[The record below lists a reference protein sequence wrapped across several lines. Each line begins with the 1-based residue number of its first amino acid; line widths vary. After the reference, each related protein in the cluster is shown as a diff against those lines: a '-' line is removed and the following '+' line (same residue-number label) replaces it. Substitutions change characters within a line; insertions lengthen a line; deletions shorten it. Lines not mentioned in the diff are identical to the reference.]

1 MRSIPL
7 RTEPTVRQADAI
19 LSRLEGVLAAR
30 GVTPK
35 RRGLELRFRVP
46 TPWRALR
53 LGTLMVATGGVVK
66 VSAGAGERWK
76 LRYTLDYTM
85 LRALA
90 VVLSIAAVIVGLS
103 AWPRLTLLNVVIG
116 IWVLCYLGPR
126 WIATRRFDG
135 LLRESATEV
144 LERRRTPRD
153 LPAASSTT
161 PSA

>member
-30 GVTPK
+30 GVAPK

-46 TPWRALR
+46 APWRALR
-53 LGTLMVATGGVVK
+53 LGTLKFATRGVVK

-76 LRYTLDYTM
+76 LRYALDYTM

-90 VVLSIAAVIVGLS
+90 VVLSIAAVVVGLS
-103 AWPRLTLLNVVIG
+103 AWPRLTLLNAVIG

-126 WIATRRFDG
+126 WLATRRFDG

>member
-1 MRSIPL
+1 MKSIPL

-19 LSRLEGVLAAR
+19 LSRLEGVLTAR
-30 GVTPK
+30 GVTPR

-46 TPWRALR
+46 VPWRALR
-53 LGTLMVATGGVVK
+53 LGTLMVARGGVVK

-76 LRYTLDYTM
+76 LRYSLDYTW

-90 VVLSIAAVIVGLS
+90 LVLTVAAVVVGLS

-126 WIATRRFDG
+126 WVATRRFDG
-135 LLRESATEV
+135 LLRESATDV

-153 LPAASSTT
+153 LPAASST
-161 PSA
+161 PPA

>member
-7 RTEPTVRQADAI
+7 RTEPTVREADAI
-19 LSRLEGVLAAR
+19 LSQVEAALTTR

-46 TPWRALR
+46 MPWRAPG
-53 LGTLMVATGGVVK
+53 LGVLVAVTSGVVK
-66 VSAGAGERWK
+66 VSAGAGEPWK
-76 LRYTLDYTM
+76 VRYSLDYTV

-103 AWPRLTLLNVVIG
+103 AWPRLMLINVVVA
-116 IWVLCYLGPR
+116 IWLLVYLGPR
-126 WIATRRFDG
+126 WLASRRFDDMM
-135 LLRESATEV
+135 RDSAASV

-153 LPAASSTT
+153 VTSVS
-161 PSA
+161 